1 MTQTISMAVIAL
13 FPILT
18 VFGAST
24 DFFTMTIPNRL
35 TLGLAAAGLA
45 ALALAAPGW
54 AVFGWHL
61 AAAAVVFAGGFA
73 LFAAGW
79 MGGGDV
85 KFASAVALWLGWG
98 QLVDFALAFSI
109 YGGVLTL
116 LVLITDR
123 ALAPLPA
130 LRIGFLAR
138 FPERR
143 QVPYGIAL
151 AAAGLHLFPATPWF
165 AILFGH

>member
-1 MTQTISMAVIAL
+1 MTQSLSMAVIAL
-13 FPILT
+13 FPLLAL
-18 VFGAST
+18 VGAST
-24 DFFTMTIPNRL
+24 DFFTMTIPNRV

-73 LFAAGW
+73 LFSAGW

-85 KFASAVALWLGWG
+85 KFASAVALWLGWSH
-98 QLVDFALAFSI
+98 LLDFALAFSI
-109 YGGVLTL
+109 WGGVLTL
-116 LVLITDR
+116 LVLVADR
-123 ALAPLPA
+123 ALQPLPA
-130 LRIGFLAR
+130 LRIGFLAT
-138 FPERR
+138 FPQRR

-151 AAAGLHLFPATPWF
+151 AAAGLHLFPSTPWF
-165 AILFGH
+165 AVLFGH